1 MSERT
6 RIALVG
12 DYNPEVAAHVAIPEA
27 IGLAADVVEGAFE
40 CVWLETADITEE
52 PETLLRDISAVWT
65 VPASPYENEDGV
77 LEVIRYAREADVP
90 FLGTCGGYQH
100 AVLEFARNVLGFVGA
115 GNAEVD
121 PDCEMPVINALSCAL
136 VETRGEIFFTPG
148 SGLEAVYGRSET
160 SEGYRCSYGVE
171 ATYLPIF
178 EGSAMAFTGFD
189 QDGDPR
195 AFELAGHRFF
205 IGTAFQPE
213 RSATSGEAHPIII
226 EFAAAA
232 LERAAVA
239 A

>member
-1 MSERT
+1 MAERT

-12 DYNPEVAAHVAIPEA
+12 DYDPTVTAHVAIPEA
-27 IGLAADVVEGAFE
+27 IGLAADVVGAAFE
-40 CVWLETADITEE
+40 CVWLETVDITQV
-52 PETLLRDISAVWT
+52 PEALLGDISAVWA

-77 LEVIRYAREADVP
+77 IEVIRYAREAGVP

-100 AVLEFARNVLGFVGA
+100 AVLEFARNVLGFVSA

-121 PDCEMPVINALSCAL
+121 PDSEMPVINALTCAL
-136 VETRGEIFFTPG
+136 VEAQAEVHFTPG
-148 SGLEAVYGRSET
+148 SVMESIYGRSDAF
-160 SEGYRCSYGVE
+160 EGYRCSYGVE

-178 EGSAMAFTGFD
+178 EGSALAFTGFD
-189 QDGDPR
+189 EDGDPR
-195 AFELAGHRFF
+195 AFELSGHRFF

-213 RSATSGEAHPIII
+213 RSASTGEAHPIIT